1 MVTEM
6 VAHFRIMIF
15 KPGGLILV
23 GGREKVL
30 ASNTEGEGM
39 EETNQGQRAHRANC
53 DLKAFSFRFITILQF
68 FF

>member
-1 MVTEM
+1 MVSNTLAGRDGSSVTET
-6 VAHFRIMIF
+6 VAHLRIMIF

-39 EETNQGQRAHRANC
+39 EETNQVKG
-53 DLKAFSFRFITILQF
+53 LTGPTVT
-68 FF
+68 

>member
-1 MVTEM
+1 
-6 VAHFRIMIF
+6 MIF

-39 EETNQGQRAHRANC
+39 EETNQVKG
-53 DLKAFSFRFITILQF
+53 LTGPTVT
-68 FF
+68 